1 MQTRSSGP
9 RQIPRGGCYL
19 RRTNMLVQTMKTT
32 PSDARW
38 ECEGDCRCSHFSDRQ
53 SGRPA
58 WREDRSR
65 NPRLHTGNG
74 VRGRGEVVWRSRPWP
89 TRQSPSRRWTH
100 ATFSNGTVF
109 SNLIAPISL
118 GCAGQVIS
126 AAIAEQGIA
135 LGRLKLL
142 CPMLS
147 DGRLRELMGT
157 RAGSTTSYAY
167 WSIQARAKP
176 RPDVLTTPA
185 GLCRRPKRANRIWM
199 SSLVPR
205 KVALTAHQASER
217 YLQGRYVPIGFAQ
230 SVHGSVTFRR
240 DRHGAVIQVL

>member
-1 MQTRSSGP
+1 MFAFQRPTEWKTCVARGSISQSAIAHRKWRP
-9 RQIPRGGCYL
+9 RARRGCLAVAPVAHPAVALATLDSRDILERHCPLEFDSPHFPWLRWQEWLASQGCGTIKPKSTL
-19 RRTNMLVQTMKTT
+19 RFNQY
-32 PSDARW
+32 D
-38 ECEGDCRCSHFSDRQ
+38 
-53 SGRPA
+53 
-58 WREDRSR
+58 
-65 NPRLHTGNG
+65 
-74 VRGRGEVVWRSRPWP
+74 
-89 TRQSPSRRWTH
+89 
-100 ATFSNGTVF
+100 
-109 SNLIAPISL
+109 
-118 GCAGQVIS
+118 QVIS

-147 DGRLRELMGT
+147 DGRLRELMGS

-167 WSIQARAKP
+167 WSIRARAKP

-230 SVHGSVTFRR
+230 CVHGSVTFRR